1 MKITGVRTMILK
13 EKVNKPEMD
22 SLHVYDVGG
31 RLVTMVDT
39 DEGITGYGL
48 TYFGRI
54 DAGMET
60 VKLIAE
66 KVLAPELIGQDP
78 YFVRKIRGD
87 MFVATEYFGTVGAA
101 HFAVSAID
109 CALWDI
115 MGKKA
120 GLPVAK
126 LLGARR
132 EAIPAYAMVGW
143 YFEGGERE
151 FMEHCTEAVEEG
163 FRALKI
169 KVGKGPLK
177 DDLDR
182 IRLIHKEFGDDFRVM
197 VDANCIFDETEAMF
211 RGKAYDDENVF
222 WFEEPM
228 QPYMR
233 DAHARL
239 AKRINTPIAVGENY
253 YTRHQFYDVIKAG
266 CASIV
271 QPDLRRAGGPTEWL
285 DIGAIS
291 EAAGLKLAS
300 HGGGPVEVNILC
312 ALENAIYLE
321 SGSLKHG
328 DSLNKVR
335 LVLKDGAV
343 PIPDAPGVGIDLDED
358 YVARH
363 RIDI

>member
-13 EKVNKPEMD
+13 EEVEKPEMD
-22 SLHVYDVGG
+22 SLHTYDVGG
-31 RLVTMVDT
+31 HLVTIIDT
-39 DEGITGYGL
+39 DEGVSGTGI

-60 VKLIAE
+60 VKLIVE
-66 KVLAPELIGQDP
+66 KVLTPVIVGQEP
-78 YFVRKIRGD
+78 YFVRKIRNE
-87 MFVATEYFGTVGAA
+87 MFVATEYFGTVGVA
-101 HFAVSAID
+101 HFAISAID

-143 YFEGGERE
+143 YFKGGERE
-151 FMEHCTEAVEEG
+151 FMRHCAEAVEEG

-169 KVGKGPLK
+169 KVGRGPLK
-177 DDLDR
+177 DDIDR

-197 VDANCIFDETEAMF
+197 VDANCVFDETEAVF
-211 RGKAYDDENVF
+211 RGQAYDDEGVF
-222 WFEEPM
+222 WFEEPL

-233 DAHARL
+233 DAHVRL
-239 AKRINTPIAVGENY
+239 AKRIKTPIAIGENY

-271 QPDLRRAGGPTEWL
+271 QPDGRRAGGPTEWL

-300 HGGGPVEVNILC
+300 HGGGPMGVNVLC

-321 SGSLKHG
+321 SGSLKKE
-328 DSLNKVR
+328 DDMNNIR
-335 LVLKDGAV
+335 LVMKDGAIS
-343 PIPDAPGVGIDLDED
+343 IPQAPGIGIDLNED
-358 YVARH
+358 YIRKYRVDR
-363 RIDI
+363 